1 MSTPRPARERLSN
14 RRAALTFP
22 FELGGLQYVC
32 TVGRYPDGRLAELFI
47 ASPKTNSAADVAA
60 RDAAILVS
68 LLLQHNCDA
77 ATIAHAMSRNSDGTA
92 SGVIGIVLDKI
103 MRLDK

>member
-1 MSTPRPARERLSN
+1 MTIARERLPN

-22 FELGGLQYVC
+22 FEAGGLRYVC

-47 ASPKTNSAADVAA
+47 ANTKTNSAADVAA
-60 RDAAILVS
+60 RDGAILVS

-77 ATIAHAMSRNSDGTA
+77 ATISHAMCRNSDSTA
-92 SGVIGIVLDKI
+92 TGVIGVVLDKI
-103 MRLDK
+103 MREDK

>member
-1 MSTPRPARERLSN
+1 MSAPQPVRQRLPN
-14 RRAALTFP
+14 RRASLTFS
-22 FELGGLQYVC
+22 FELGGLRYVC

-47 ASPKTNSAADVAA
+47 GSPKTNSAVDVAA

-68 LLLQHNCDA
+68 LLLQHNCDV
-77 ATIAHAMSRNSDGTA
+77 ATIAHAMSRTSDGTP
-92 SGVIGIVLDKI
+92 SGVIGVVLDKI